1 MKYLF
6 ILFIL
11 PLFLTAQADYS
22 SVEDTKWLTNYDSA
36 ISKAKK
42 QNKNILL
49 YFTGSDWCPPCK
61 MLKKDLFETTEFQEL
76 SNSYIL
82 LYVDVPRNK
91 DLLSQKQIAHNTELL
106 SKLNKK
112 KVFPLLKVLD
122 AKGKELDELSGYSMN
137 GVIDSHINL
146 LKKNM

>member
-1 MKYLF
+1 M
-6 ILFIL
+6 
-11 PLFLTAQADYS
+11 TAQADYN
-22 SVEDTKWLTNYDSA
+22 SVDNTKWLTDYDTA

-42 QNKNILL
+42 QKKNVLV

-61 MLKKDLFETTEFQEL
+61 MLKTDFFDTNEFQEL
-76 SNSYIL
+76 SDNYIL

-91 DLLSQKQIAHNTELL
+91 DLLSEKQLVQNKELL
-106 SKLNKK
+106 TKLNKR

-122 AKGKELDELSGYSMN
+122 SKGKVIDEVSGYSMN